1 MKKRILTGI
10 TPSGRPHLGNI
21 LGAVIPAIELSKNEQ
36 LEAFYF
42 ISDLHSVISV
52 PDALTRKEYTKA
64 IAAAWLAFGL
74 DVEKIYFY
82 RQSKVPQVCE
92 LTWYLN
98 CLAPFPLLANAHAF
112 KSKSENMAEVTS
124 GLFTYP
130 VLMAA
135 DIILYDTHFVPVGK
149 DQKQHIEIARD
160 IAKKF
165 NNLYGEIF
173 ILPEE
178 VINEDVQTIIGTDG
192 RKMSKSYDNY
202 IDIFAPDK
210 ELKKQVMRIQT
221 DSTPVEAPKNPD
233 TCNVFNLYKLIA
245 PLEKVQEM
253 RTSYLAGGY
262 GYGAAKNA
270 LLEGIKEHFSEQREK
285 FNFYMSNP
293 EVLEQQLT
301 YGETRV
307 QKIANEKL
315 TQVRKV
321 LGFE

>member
-1 MKKRILTGI
+1 
-10 TPSGRPHLGNI
+10 
-21 LGAVIPAIELSKNEQ
+21 
-36 LEAFYF
+36 
-42 ISDLHSVISV
+42 
-52 PDALTRKEYTKA
+52 
-64 IAAAWLAFGL
+64 
-74 DVEKIYFY
+74 
-82 RQSKVPQVCE
+82 
-92 LTWYLN
+92 
-98 CLAPFPLLANAHAF
+98 
-112 KSKSENMAEVTS
+112 MAEVTS

-173 ILPEE
+173 VLPEE

-245 PLEKVQEM
+245 PAEKVEEM
-253 RTSYLAGGY
+253 RDFYLAGGY

-270 LLEGIKEHFSEQREK
+270 LLEIIMEHFSEQREK

-293 EVLEQQLT
+293 EVLEQQLI
-301 YGETRV
+301 YGEARV

-315 TQVRKV
+315 TQVRKI